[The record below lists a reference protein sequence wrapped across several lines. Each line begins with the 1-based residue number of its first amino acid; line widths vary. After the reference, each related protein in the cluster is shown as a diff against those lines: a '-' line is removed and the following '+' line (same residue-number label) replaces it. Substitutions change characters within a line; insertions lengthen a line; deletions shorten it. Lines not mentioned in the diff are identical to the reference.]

1 MRYPVIPKH
10 HPLLT
15 YSGNVMLRDL
25 RQYLARELRRQRKI
39 KRLKGK
45 LK

>member
-1 MRYPVIPKH
+1 MKPPVIPKH

-25 RQYLARELRRQRKI
+25 RQYVARELLKQRKL

-45 LK
+45 T